1 MNKKTVA
8 TNLLEL
14 SDITINY
21 GAITAVRNVSLS
33 VKEGHIVTL
42 IGTNG
47 SGKTSLLN
55 AISAL
60 TPIAGGNMNFNG
72 RNISKEMPHKI
83 VHAGIS
89 HVPEGRGIFGELK
102 VIENI
107 QIGAYSRK
115 DKSEVKTDIEKV
127 LNLFERLAE
136 RKDQIAGT
144 LSGGEQQMLAIARAL
159 MARPKLLLLDEP
171 SMGLSPIMV
180 KEIFKIIQE
189 INQTGTT
196 ILLIEQNAN
205 LALSIAEYGYVIE
218 TGEVVYEGA
227 SEELMNNSR
236 IKEIYLG
243 I

>member
-1 MNKKTVA
+1 MNKKTVN
-8 TNLLEL
+8 TSLLQV
-14 SDITINY
+14 SNMTIKY
-21 GAITAVRNVSLS
+21 GPITAVRNINLT
-33 VKEGHIVTL
+33 VKEGQIVTL

-55 AISAL
+55 AISSL
-60 TPIAGGNMNFNG
+60 IPIVNGEMYFNG
-72 RNISKEMPHKI
+72 KNITKETPHSI

-102 VIENI
+102 VLENI

-115 DKSEVKTDIEKV
+115 DKSEVQADIEKV
-127 LNLFERLAE
+127 FTLFERLAE
-136 RKDQIAGT
+136 RKDQVAGT
-144 LSGGEQQMLAIARAL
+144 LSGGEQQMLSIARAL

-180 KEIFKIIQE
+180 NEVFKIIEE

-196 ILLIEQNAN
+196 ILLVEQNAN

-236 IKEIYLG
+236 VKEIYLG

>member
-1 MNKKTVA
+1 MNTKTVG

-14 SDITINY
+14 SDITIKY
-21 GAITAVRNVSLS
+21 GAITAVRNVSITI
-33 VKEGHIVTL
+33 KEGQIVTL

-55 AISAL
+55 AVSAL
-60 TPIAGGNMNFNG
+60 SPIAGGQMYFKG
-72 RNISKEMPHKI
+72 KNISKETPHNI

-115 DKSEVKTDIEKV
+115 DKSEVKNDIEKV

-180 KEIFKIIQE
+180 KEIFKIIEE

-196 ILLIEQNAN
+196 ILLVEQNAN
-205 LALSIAEYGYVIE
+205 LALSVAEYGYVIE
-218 TGEVVYEGA
+218 TGEVVYEGM
-227 SEELMNNSR
+227 SEDLMNNSR
-236 IKEIYLG
+236 VKEIYLG

>member
-1 MNKKTVA
+1 MNKKT
-8 TNLLEL
+8 TRKNLLEL
-14 SDITINY
+14 SDITIKY
-21 GAITAVRNVSLS
+21 GPITAVRNVSIN
-33 VKEGHIVTL
+33 VKEGQIVTL

-60 TPIAGGNMNFNG
+60 TPIASGDMYFNG
-72 RNISKEMPHKI
+72 KKINKETPHKI

-102 VIENI
+102 VIDNI
-107 QIGAYSRK
+107 KIGAYSRK
-115 DKSEVKTDIEKV
+115 DKTEVNTDIEKV
-127 LNLFERLAE
+127 LQIFERLAE
-136 RKDQIAGT
+136 RKDQVAGT
-144 LSGGEQQMLAIARAL
+144 LSGGEQQMLAIARAI

-180 KEIFKIIQE
+180 KEIFKIIKE

-205 LALSIAEYGYVIE
+205 LALSTAEYGYVIE

-227 SEELMNNSR
+227 SKELMNNSR

>member
-1 MNKKTVA
+1 MKDKTKRKD
-8 TNLLEL
+8 LLEL
-14 SDITINY
+14 SDVTIKY
-21 GAITAVRNVSLS
+21 GAITAVRGINLH
-33 VKEGHIVTL
+33 VKEGQIMTL

-55 AISAL
+55 AISGL
-60 TPIAGGNMNFNG
+60 TPTSKGTINFNG
-72 RNISKEMPHKI
+72 KNISKAAPHSI
-83 VHAGIS
+83 VNAGIS
-89 HVPEGRGIFGELK
+89 HVPEGRGVFGELK
-102 VIENI
+102 VLENI
-107 QIGAYSRK
+107 KIGAYSRK
-115 DKSEVKTDIEKV
+115 DKLAVNKDVEKV
-127 LNLFERLAE
+127 LHLFSRLEE

-171 SMGLSPIMV
+171 SMGLSPIMT
-180 KEIFKIIQE
+180 KEIFSIIKE
-189 INQTGTT
+189 INQGGTT

-218 TGEVVYEGA
+218 TGEVVYEGS
-227 SEELMNNSR
+227 SEELMNNER

>member
-1 MNKKTVA
+1 MNKKTVSK
-8 TNLLEL
+8 NLLEL

-33 VKEGHIVTL
+33 VKEGQIVTL

-72 RNISKEMPHKI
+72 RNISKETPHKI

-115 DKSEVKTDIEKV
+115 DKSEVKTDIEKM

-136 RKDQIAGT
+136 RKDQVAGT

-180 KEIFKIIQE
+180 KEVFEIIKE

-227 SEELMNNSR
+227 SENLMNNSR
-236 IKEIYLG
+236 VKEIYLG